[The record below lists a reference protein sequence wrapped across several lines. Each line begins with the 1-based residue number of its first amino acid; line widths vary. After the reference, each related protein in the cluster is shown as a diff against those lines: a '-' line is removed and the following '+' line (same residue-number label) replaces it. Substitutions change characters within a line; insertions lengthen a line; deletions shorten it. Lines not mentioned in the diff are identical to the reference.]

1 MVTELRAELAWRLG
15 LLGEAGKA
23 SRSVTVSGPETAA
36 PSLTTVTEALADVWP
51 EAVLMRQVYRPGS
64 RCLLSKIGDKISEIS
79 TTEFTQKA
87 PGRNVYWVD
96 ILAVFYVDIING
108 LCE

>member
-1 MVTELRAELAWRLG
+1 MVTELGPELAWRLG

-23 SRSVTVSGPETAA
+23 SRSVTVSRPETSA
-36 PSLTTVTEALADVWP
+36 PGPATVTEALADVWP
-51 EAVLMRQVYRPGS
+51 EAVLMRQVYRPVS

-96 ILAVFYVDIING
+96 ILAVI
-108 LCE
+108 LC